1 MQRTAKDLTHLT
13 CLPKT
18 KQKHVTKFYKQ
29 LAEVYATIRVY
40 QQQPFDQATRNSQ
53 ATDLLKQ
60 VTTLCQPHA
69 LDPKKLQDL
78 KAGMLEYHDCLFVC
92 LSVDGIPADNNRAER
107 DIRKLV
113 MKRRKSLG
121 SKTTKGA
128 RTMEVLLSVCWSYYN
143 RDRDNF
149 FINFHALTA

>member
-13 CLPKT
+13 CLGKT

-29 LAEVYATIRVY
+29 LATIYAAIREY
-40 QQQPFDQATRNSQ
+40 QAEPFDEATRNSQ
-53 ATDLLKQ
+53 AADLLKQ
-60 VTTLCQPHA
+60 VTTRCQPHA
-69 LDPKKLQDL
+69 LDPKKLADL
-78 KAGMLEYHDCLFVC
+78 KAGMMEYDDCLFVC
-92 LSVDGIPADNNRAER
+92 LTVDGIPADNNRAER

-128 RTMEVLLSVCWSYYN
+128 RTMEVLLSVCWSLYN
-143 RDRDNF
+143 RDRNNF
-149 FINFHALTA
+149 FPNFHALTA